1 MSDVVNYTADL
12 SRGFSYQNR
21 NWPSA
26 YPATQGQY
34 DSVSNRFY
42 GYISFSD
49 IIPHLRNRHTLRYRL
64 ASATM
69 TVRRSGGSW
78 GSSRTLHIYG
88 SKISPSLPTGTIAE
102 VFTNNRITSLY
113 DVPIPGVSSAGAAAT
128 VTLPLALVQA
138 LIDTTSATGVQL
150 ECDTSTDYML
160 LGSYGAA
167 TENLPYLTITWYKLP
182 TVTSGGDK
190 SGSEGDSVVFSVSAS
205 GGDPDVYSYQWQI
218 STNGGASWMHVT
230 DATSAT
236 LPVSGLAR
244 GMNTYKYRCIVS
256 NAAGSVISNPMT
268 LTVFWKPTLN
278 PALPA
283 DTEAT
288 TGTQVTLQS
297 GINAAGNPA
306 NYSYQWYKNGSA
318 LSGETGSSCTVTV
331 AAGDNGYC
339 CRVTNSAGM
348 VQTRTATVT
357 GSGTLRLKVNGEWK
371 QATPYI
377 KAGGEWKQATP
388 YINVNGVWM
397 PGQ

>member
-78 GSSRTLHIYG
+78 GSARTLHIYG

-128 VTLPLALVQA
+128 VTIPLALVQA
-138 LIDTTSATGVQL
+138 LIDTTSATGFQL
-150 ECDTSTDYML
+150 ECDTSTDYMI

-167 TENLPYLTITWYKLP
+167 TQNLPFLTVTWNRLPTLTISGNQ
-182 TVTSGGDK
+182 TVD
-190 SGSEGDSVVFSVSAS
+190 EGNTAAFSVTPD
-205 GGDPDVYSYQWQI
+205 GGDPAVYTYQWQRSIDGGSTWQPI
-218 STNGGASWMHVT
+218 SGATESVYSITNTTPNMTGY
-230 DATSAT
+230 
-236 LPVSGLAR
+236 R
-244 GMNTYKYRCIVS
+244 YKCIVT
-256 NAAGSVISNPMT
+256 NAAGSVFSPAMI
-268 LTVFWKPTLN
+268 LTVNELGRLWANVSGTWKEGQAWIN
-278 PALPA
+278 V
-283 DTEAT
+283 D
-288 TGTQVTLQS
+288 
-297 GINAAGNPA
+297 GIWLKVKRIYYNH
-306 NYSYQWYKNGSA
+306 NGS
-318 LSGETGSSCTVTV
+318 
-331 AAGDNGYC
+331 
-339 CRVTNSAGM
+339 
-348 VQTRTATVT
+348 
-357 GSGTLRLKVNGEWK
+357 WK
-371 QATPYI
+371 EG
-377 KAGGEWKQATP
+377 K
-388 YINVNGVWM
+388 
-397 PGQ
+397 